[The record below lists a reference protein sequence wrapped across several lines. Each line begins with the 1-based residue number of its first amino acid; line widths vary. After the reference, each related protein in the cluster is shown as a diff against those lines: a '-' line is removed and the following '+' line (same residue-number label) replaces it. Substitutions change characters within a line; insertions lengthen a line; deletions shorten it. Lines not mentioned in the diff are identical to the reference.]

1 MFLFCL
7 LWVCVCAAEQKSS
20 KTTFRHQ
27 NSKARKD
34 KQALEEHALES
45 HRKTA

>member
-1 MFLFCL
+1 M
-7 LWVCVCAAEQKSS
+7 CAAEQKSS

-34 KQALEEHALES
+34 EQALEEQALES
-45 HRKTA
+45 HRKSA